1 MQRKNEFG
9 VENETK
15 MRIKKLRNQRE
26 VDRNNSE
33 RENLRRGFSLET
45 TLLFIIIN
53 KKLCDY
59 QETVDI
65 FKEFHLQV
73 LS

>member
-26 VDRNNSE
+26 VDRINSE
-33 RENLRRGFSLET
+33 RENLRRGFSLEA
-45 TLLFIIIN
+45 TLFVQYN
-53 KKLCDY
+53 
-59 QETVDI
+59 
-65 FKEFHLQV
+65 
-73 LS
+73 

>member
-33 RENLRRGFSLET
+33 REDLRRGFSLET
-45 TLLFIIIN
+45 TLFVQYN
-53 KKLCDY
+53 
-59 QETVDI
+59 
-65 FKEFHLQV
+65 
-73 LS
+73 